1 MRHKHGYRKL
11 NRTSAH
17 RKALLKNLAIAIIE
31 REKIETTVP
40 KAKELKRFIEK
51 LVTSARN
58 ADLNTH
64 RYVFAALQSKE
75 ATKKLINEIAPK
87 YEGRNGGYTSII
99 NFLVAS
105 LHCKAANTY
114 LCVFKSASLATV
126 TNFSI
131 YLFSSF
137 ALGTV
142 VSIFSLSI
150 IAIAIFFNNA
160 FL

>member
-31 REKIETTVP
+31 REKNETTVP
-40 KAKELKRFIEK
+40 KGKELKRFIEK

-64 RYVFAALQSKE
+64 IYVFAALQSKDT
-75 ATKKLINEIAPK
+75 TKKLKNEFKPI

-99 NFLVAS
+99 
-105 LHCKAANTY
+105 KTRIR
-114 LCVFKSASLATV
+114 K
-126 TNFSI
+126 
-131 YLFSSF
+131 
-137 ALGTV
+137 GD
-142 VSIFSLSI
+142 
-150 IAIAIFFNNA
+150 
-160 FL
+160 

>member
-11 NRTSAH
+11 SRTSSH
-17 RKALLKNLAIAIIE
+17 RKALLKNMAIAIIE

-87 YEGRNGGYTSII
+87 YESRNGGYTSII
-99 NFLVAS
+99 
-105 LHCKAANTY
+105 KTRIRRGD
-114 LCVFKSASLATV
+114 ATPMA
-126 TNFSI
+126 FI
-131 YLFSSF
+131 SF
-137 ALGTV
+137 V
-142 VSIFSLSI
+142 
-150 IAIAIFFNNA
+150 
-160 FL
+160 

>member
-87 YEGRNGGYTSII
+87 YECRNGGYTSII
-99 NFLVAS
+99 
-105 LHCKAANTY
+105 KTRIR
-114 LCVFKSASLATV
+114 KGDATPMA
-126 TNFSI
+126 FI
-131 YLFSSF
+131 SF
-137 ALGTV
+137 
-142 VSIFSLSI
+142 I
-150 IAIAIFFNNA
+150 
-160 FL
+160 

>member
-40 KAKELKRFIEK
+40 KAKELKRYIEK

-99 NFLVAS
+99 KTRIFL
-105 LHCKAANTY
+105 
-114 LCVFKSASLATV
+114 F
-126 TNFSI
+126 
-131 YLFSSF
+131 
-137 ALGTV
+137 
-142 VSIFSLSI
+142 
-150 IAIAIFFNNA
+150 
-160 FL
+160 